1 MADQG
6 SFLKPTFRRV
16 FLLANR
22 PILEGSDS
30 LAEVFQRA
38 GLDIKVLGYMSGPPQ
53 RATSFRTSV
62 AGPPFFPARPLPRRP
77 EFLLLFTRNQDAG
90 RSSAT
95 GPRPCRLLVDAPGH
109 ACCRLGSRPA
119 AFIHLRKRGVH
130 ATVQLTCG
138 HEIGMHTSFAMFSP
152 GHSKT
157 GHSNQHDSGENPIGP
172 GCCHGTIMERK

>member
-62 AGPPFFPARPLPRRP
+62 AGPLFFPLAH
-77 EFLLLFTRNQDAG
+77 
-90 RSSAT
+90 
-95 GPRPCRLLVDAPGH
+95 CH
-109 ACCRLGSRPA
+109 AAQNFC
-119 AFIHLRKRGVH
+119 F
-130 ATVQLTCG
+130 
-138 HEIGMHTSFAMFSP
+138 FSP
-152 GHSKT
+152 GTRMRAEVRRRDPDLAVYWWTRQATPAAGLGLDLQLSST
-157 GHSNQHDSGENPIGP
+157 
-172 GCCHGTIMERK
+172 

>member
-62 AGPPFFPARPLPRRP
+62 AGPPFFSRSPIATPPRIFASFHPEPGCGPKFGDGTPTLPSTGGRARPRLLQAWVSTCSFHPPEEAWCACHSAAHLRPRNWDAHLFCYVLPR
-77 EFLLLFTRNQDAG
+77 
-90 RSSAT
+90 
-95 GPRPCRLLVDAPGH
+95 
-109 ACCRLGSRPA
+109 
-119 AFIHLRKRGVH
+119 AF
-130 ATVQLTCG
+130 
-138 HEIGMHTSFAMFSP
+138 
-152 GHSKT
+152 
-157 GHSNQHDSGENPIGP
+157 
-172 GCCHGTIMERK
+172 